1 MSSDGDFKNKPLKI
15 YEPMNLIVFLSLYS
29 PVILSI
35 VVLSSS
41 FIDKNW
47 NGIIFI
53 CFLLGATF
61 LRTFFYTIYDRQ
73 IHNAEDPLCN
83 SVNYSV
89 YGNSSFSVFVFTFF
103 IVYIAVPMFLSKNIN
118 IPVFTIAIAYG
129 LVDFYVKM
137 FKKCFVNFVDV
148 LLNVLLGL
156 VISLLISGIMYNSD
170 SGRKY
175 LWFSGETND
184 ESSGTNDGTKCSMP
198 TNQTF
203 KCRVYKNGE
212 LLSNT

>member
-35 VVLSSS
+35 VVLSTS

-73 IHNAEDPLCN
+73 IHNAEDPVCN

-103 IVYIAVPMFLSKNIN
+103 IVYKVLSRQGSRKLRMINFPPEIWQLLKKN
-118 IPVFTIAIAYG
+118 F
-129 LVDFYVKM
+129 
-137 FKKCFVNFVDV
+137 
-148 LLNVLLGL
+148 
-156 VISLLISGIMYNSD
+156 
-170 SGRKY
+170 
-175 LWFSGETND
+175 
-184 ESSGTNDGTKCSMP
+184 
-198 TNQTF
+198 
-203 KCRVYKNGE
+203 
-212 LLSNT
+212 